1 MIYQTVKKSSA
12 NSDNAATTPSSTHKR
27 GTTMKV
33 FIAGGT
39 GFVGEHLVRELLK
52 NGHSVRLLTHSR
64 SAPSDNIEQVSGDVT
79 QLETFAERV
88 TGCDAVINLVGI
100 IREFP
105 GRGITFERLHIQATA
120 ALVAAVRSAGVSRYL
135 QMSALGTRPNAV
147 SAYHQTKWRAEETVR
162 GSGLAWTIFRPSL
175 IFGPHDA
182 FINML
187 AAQLRLAPVMPVIG
201 SGSYRLQPIH
211 ADDVAR
217 CFAGAL
223 TLPDTIGQTYEL
235 CGADRVSYEELL
247 DMIAAALGKSP
258 PLKPHAPL
266 GLMKL
271 IIPIMQK
278 IPQFPITMDQLQMLL
293 EESIGSSDWQQ
304 VFGFAPRGLQEGIS
318 EYILK
323 T

>member
-1 MIYQTVKKSSA
+1 
-12 NSDNAATTPSSTHKR
+12 
-27 GTTMKV
+27 MKV

-39 GFVGEHLVRELLK
+39 GFVGEHLVREVLK
-52 NGHSVRLLTHSR
+52 NDHSVRLLVHTR
-64 SAPSDNIEQVSGDVT
+64 SALSDKIEQVTGDVT
-79 QLETFAERV
+79 RPETFVASIN
-88 TGCDAVINLVGI
+88 GCDAVINLVGI

-105 GRGITFERLHIQATA
+105 ERGITFEKLHAQATT
-120 ALVAAVRSAGVSRYL
+120 ALVAASRSAGVSRYL

-147 SAYHQTKWRAEETVR
+147 SAYHQTKWRAEDAVR
-162 GSGLAWTIFRPSL
+162 GSGLEWTIFRPSL

-187 AAQLRLAPVMPVIG
+187 AAQLRLTPIMPVIG
-201 SGSYRLQPIH
+201 SGTYQLQPIH

-217 CFAGAL
+217 CFSRAL
-223 TLPDTIGQTYEL
+223 TMPETIGQVYEL
-235 CGADRVSYEELL
+235 CGADRVSYEALL
-247 DMIAAALGKSP
+247 DMIATTMGLARP
-258 PLKPHAPL
+258 IKPHAPL

-271 IIPIMQK
+271 IIPFMQK

-318 EYILK
+318 EYLHK